1 MSIEFK
7 YDKITVYCLI
17 KVLTYSIFQDLI
29 MMKCL
34 GNDDSCSAYEIED
47 EYLITITDIHH
58 FYIRYPRRFYKC
70 DFGNIG

>member
-1 MSIEFK
+1 M
-7 YDKITVYCLI
+7 VNC
-17 KVLTYSIFQDLI
+17 Q
-29 MMKCL
+29 